1 MKKGNNTKII
11 VVDDDLEI
19 KNLIKMALQKEGY
32 DVSGFTN
39 PLAALEYLK
48 INYNDC
54 DLVIT
59 DLRMPEM
66 DGLEL
71 SKNVKLIDPKTKVL
85 LMTAFEISDDI
96 RFASHKENHVIDDF
110 IGKPITIKK
119 LYTLVDSHLKGN
131 YS

>member
-19 KNLIKMALQKEGY
+19 NNLIKMALQNEGY
-32 DVSGFTN
+32 DVFGFTS
-39 PLAALEYLK
+39 PLSALEYFK
-48 INYNDC
+48 INCNVC
-54 DLVIT
+54 NLVIT

-85 LMTAFEISDDI
+85 LMTAFETSDDI
-96 RFASHKENHVIDDF
+96 RFASNKENHIIDDF
-110 IGKPITIKK
+110 IQKPITIKK
-119 LYTLVDSHLKGN
+119 LYTLVDSHLQGN
-131 YS
+131 SS